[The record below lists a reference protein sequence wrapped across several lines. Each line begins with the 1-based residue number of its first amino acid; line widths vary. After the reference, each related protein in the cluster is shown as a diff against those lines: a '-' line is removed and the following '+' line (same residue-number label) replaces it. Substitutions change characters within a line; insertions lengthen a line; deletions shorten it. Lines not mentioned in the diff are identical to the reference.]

1 MYSIKQ
7 AQLLMGALPMA
18 DITIYYIDI
27 RSFGKGYDEFYQEAK
42 SMGVHFI
49 KGKVASINEKDHP
62 DGDVI
67 LRVEDVETGMVKE
80 FTHDLVVLSV
90 GVMPE
95 NRIINAFKGEAP
107 ELDPYS
113 FIRQPDQML
122 SPGLTTMTG
131 VFVAGTAAAPMDIP
145 DSILSA
151 GAAASEVAAYLNT
164 GYERNAQ

>member
-42 SMGVHFI
+42 SMGVNFV
-49 KGKVASINEKDHP
+49 KGKVSRINEKDHP
-62 DGDVI
+62 NGDVI
-67 LRVEDVETGMVKE
+67 LRVEDVESGQVKE
-80 FTHDLVVLSV
+80 VAHDLVVLSV
-90 GVMPE
+90 GVLPE
-95 NRIINAFKGEAP
+95 NGIIRSFKGEVP
-107 ELDPYS
+107 ELDPYH
-113 FIRQPDQML
+113 FIRQVDPML
-122 SPGLTTMTG
+122 SPSLTSVAG

-151 GAAASEVAAYLNT
+151 GAAASEVAAYLSSHGT
-164 GYERNAQ
+164 QL